1 MRRREVGR
9 APGGRCGAPWGGR
22 TSWAWRGARA

>member
-9 APGGRCGAPWGGR
+9 LILRIKEVIDLQTVETPFGLKA
-22 TSWAWRGARA
+22 

>member
-9 APGGRCGAPWGGR
+9 
-22 TSWAWRGARA
+22 